1 MLATHKQLH
10 NWIIA
15 TTAAYKALSKTIGLA
30 GGVSINQYRILARLQ
45 AFERFDQ
52 LRTLAKSLDL
62 HPSTVTLTIKELES
76 MNLVKTDW
84 AQRDRRST
92 IVLCTD
98 RSLKL
103 IEEIDRE
110 IVTCIRQFWA
120 LYNADEL
127 LLTYYDSLKTAAD
140 KKMLCKYDL
149 SLDNVERAFAE
160 AVFVTYAVECR
171 TLKKSKLSLNCFK
184 VLTSLAESPN
194 GLSPVVIANKTF
206 LRPPEISECLK
217 KLEELKYVN
226 RQKSTSDQRYTYAK
240 ITPIARKELEDKII
254 PDLTDALRAIVPEES
269 RDKAYRYYAIAE
281 KITEAMHKT
290 RESVF

>member
-1 MLATHKQLH
+1 MATYKQLH
-10 NWIIA
+10 DWVIA
-15 TTAAYKALSKTIGLA
+15 TTAAYKALSRTIGLA

-52 LRTLAKSLDL
+52 LRALAKTLDL

-84 AQRDRRST
+84 AQQDRRST

-98 RSLKL
+98 RSAKL
-103 IEEIDRE
+103 IKEIDCD
-110 IVTCIRQFWA
+110 IVACIRQFWT
-120 LYNADEL
+120 LYDADEL

-140 KKMLCKYDL
+140 KRMLCKYDL

-171 TLKKSKLSLNCFK
+171 TLKKNKLSLNCFK
-184 VLTSLAESPN
+184 VLASLAEAPN
-194 GLSPVVIANKTF
+194 GLSPVVIADKTF

-217 KLEELKYVN
+217 KLEELEYVN

-240 ITPIARKELEDKII
+240 ITPMARKELEDTIA
-254 PDLTDALRAIVPEES
+254 PALTDALRAIVPEES

-281 KITEAMHKT
+281 KITDAMRKT